1 MSKQEHKVA
10 QSFRFVLQTHYEL
23 HVNVQQANSE
33 FKIVSFSLTTLYVA
47 LFFLFITVECG
58 YPGERES
65 RDNECGRGF
74 QIC

>member
-23 HVNVQQANSE
+23 HVNVQQAN
-33 FKIVSFSLTTLYVA
+33 KIQNSSFYLTTLYVA